1 MFSLFRKD
9 EKSILWIGQEKSVE
23 FGFQGQSLIFNDNY
37 SFNLNLKEF
46 AEPLHARILQ
56 DILKW

>member
-1 MFSLFRKD
+1 MIYVSLFRKD

-37 SFNLNLKEF
+37 SFNLNLKEVLI
-46 AEPLHARILQ
+46 E
-56 DILKW
+56 